1 MRTTTVRE
9 FAGQPDLVVS
19 LDIKMYFPREL
30 EALNQC
36 NGLQISARYGDH
48 AGEAFDDLSR
58 FQLLVCEDSGK

>member
-9 FAGQPDLVVS
+9 FAGQPDLVGS
-19 LDIKMYFPREL
+19 LDLKMYFPREL
-30 EALNQC
+30 EALIQC